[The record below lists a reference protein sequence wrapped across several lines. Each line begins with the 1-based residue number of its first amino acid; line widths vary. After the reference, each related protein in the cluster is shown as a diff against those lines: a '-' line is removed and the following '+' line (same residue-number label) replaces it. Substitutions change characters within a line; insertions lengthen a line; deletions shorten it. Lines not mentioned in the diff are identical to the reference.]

1 MSRSSFKNLVEEFQ
15 IEIPLIQ
22 RDYAQGR
29 VEEENKAGKFLDAIL
44 KGMNSSNGL
53 NLDFIYGSTIEKD
66 SLKKF
71 TPLDGQ
77 QRLTTLFLIY
87 FYLSLKDNQNMIELS
102 RFTYEVRSSSTD
114 FIEALVKAS
123 TAEGEEKLKLPNL
136 RHNIENSNWF
146 FLSWNN
152 DPTVKSILNM
162 LSLIEEKF
170 INANF
175 LELEKI
181 TFDKLPLHEFNLTDE
196 LYVKMNSRGKPLSD
210 FENFKSEFEIVIEE
224 RFKNDLEKEL
234 LFKRNLDNAWLDIFW
249 KNSNFKP
256 TVTDKQYFNFFN
268 NLTLFF
274 ALNSIESL
282 DDFDLFEYNYSNEDI
297 DKINIIFHELTSY
310 DEKEIHVIRNLN
322 IFGNFTQS
330 YIKAGKSGITY
341 EDRVIFYALMQFFF
355 KIGSVKENINLFTS
369 WMRVS
374 LNLINNIAFDKM
386 EQFKN
391 AIEIIDKLSMDIEN
405 IYEQLDKIQL
415 QKPSSQYKEEKLKAE
430 IILNNPNEDWEKE
443 FILAEK
449 HWYLDGEV
457 GFLIKFSNNDIN
469 KFIHYRDKF
478 IALFDKRK
486 LYINEKD
493 NLEYQ
498 TLIHRALLSF
508 ENEKNNLGYLKLTK
522 RKNSDRYTFC
532 VYDERLRIKN
542 ENWRRVFSSKYF
554 QNLLDILNENVED
567 SLKDKIDNYIFD
579 CKDFKSYLINPKK
592 SWEVISFIR
601 NYQIEWKN
609 NQEVFLNRGG
619 TAVDKWGWHRVA
631 ELYSYYL
638 YKKDFEDKVIPSFS
652 NPWYWNI
659 SDENPSIVLDGYKK
673 YAINIYYKNGFN
685 IMFYNSGNDGKI
697 SQDIIDDLEKSN
709 FILDGKRYYL
719 RDINLCEIDKVF
731 NIVSNIFD
739 RKNLSNDII

>member
-1 MSRSSFKNLVEEFQ
+1 MSRSSFKNLVEEFK

-29 VEEENKAGKFLDAIL
+29 VEEENKARKFLDAIL

-66 SLKKF
+66 TLKKF

-114 FIEALVKAS
+114 FIEALIKAS
-123 TAEGEEKLKLPNL
+123 ATEGEEKLKLPKL
-136 RHNIENSNWF
+136 RDNIENSNWF

-224 RFKNDLEKEL
+224 RFKNDSKKKD
-234 LFKRNLDNAWLDIFW
+234 LFNENLDNAWLDIFW

-310 DEKEIHVIRNLN
+310 DEKEVHVIRNLN
-322 IFGNFTQS
+322 IFGNFTQP
-330 YIKAGKSGITY
+330 YIKAGKNGITY
-341 EDRVIFYALMQFFF
+341 EDRVIFYALMQFFL
-355 KIGSVKENINLFTS
+355 KIGSVKKNINLFIS

-554 QNLLDILNENVED
+554 QNLLDILNENLED

-579 CKDFKSYLINPKK
+579 CKDFKSYFINPKK
-592 SWEVISFIR
+592 NWEVISFIR

-619 TAVDKWGWHRVA
+619 TAVDKWGWYRVA

-638 YKKDFEDKVIPSFS
+638 YKKDFEDKVIPPFS
-652 NPWYWNI
+652 NPLYRYI
-659 SDENPSIVLDGYKK
+659 SDENPSIVLDGYNK
-673 YAINIYYKNGFN
+673 YAIDIYYQNGFN
-685 IMFYNSGNDGKI
+685 IMFYNSRNDGKI
-697 SQDIIDDLEKSN
+697 LQDTTDDLEKSN

>member
-29 VEEENKAGKFLDAIL
+29 AEEENKARNFLDAIL
-44 KGMNSSNGL
+44 NGMNSPNGL
-53 NLDFIYGSTIEKD
+53 NLDFIYGSTIEKET
-66 SLKKF
+66 SKKF

-87 FYLSLKDNQNMIELS
+87 FYLSLKDNQNMLELS
-102 RFTYEVRSSSTD
+102 KFTYEVRSSSTD

-123 TAEGEEKLKLPNL
+123 TTEGQEKLKLPNL

-162 LSLIEEKF
+162 ISLIEEKF
-170 INANF
+170 IDANF

-210 FENFKSEFEIVIEE
+210 FENFKSEFEIVIEK
-224 RFKNDLEKEL
+224 RFKNDSEKEF
-234 LFKRNLDNAWLDIFW
+234 LFKRNLDNTWLDIFW
-249 KNSNFKP
+249 KNSNFEP

-274 ALNSIESL
+274 ALDSIESL
-282 DDFDLFEYNYSNEDI
+282 DSFDLFKYSYTNGDI
-297 DKINIIFHELTSY
+297 DKINIIFNELTSY
-310 DEKEIHVIRNLN
+310 NEKEIHDVRNIN
-322 IFGNFTQS
+322 IFGNFSQP
-330 YIKAGKSGITY
+330 YIKGGKSGITY
-341 EDRVIFYALMQFFF
+341 EDRVIFYALMQFFL
-355 KIGSVKENINLFTS
+355 KVGNIKENKNIFIS

-391 AIEIIDKLSMDIEN
+391 AIEIIDKLSMDIKN
-405 IYEQLDKIQL
+405 IYAQLEKIQL
-415 QKPSSQYKEEKLKAE
+415 QKPSSQFKEEKLKAE
-430 IILNNPNEDWEKE
+430 LILNNPSEDWEKE
-443 FILAEK
+443 LILAEK
-449 HWYLDGEV
+449 NWYLDGEV
-457 GFLIKFSNNDIN
+457 GFLVEFADNDIN
-469 KFIHYRDKF
+469 KFIHYRNKF
-478 IALFDKRK
+478 IALFDKSK

-493 NLEYQ
+493 NLSYQ

-508 ENEKNNLGYLKLTK
+508 ENEKNDLGYLKLTK
-522 RKNSDRYTFC
+522 RKNSNRYTFC

-542 ENWRRVFSSKYF
+542 ENWRRVFNSGYF
-554 QNLLDILNENVED
+554 KDLLNIIKENPENN
-567 SLKDKIDNYIFD
+567 LKDRVNEYIFD
-579 CKDFKSYLINPKK
+579 CTDFKSYFINPNKT
-592 SWEVISFIR
+592 WEVISYIR

-638 YKKDFEDKVIPSFS
+638 YKKDFEDIGIPSFN

-659 SDENPSIVLDGYKK
+659 SDENPSTVLDGYNNK
-673 YAINIYYKNGFN
+673 YAIDIYYKNGFN
-685 IMFYNSGNDGKI
+685 LMFYNSKNDGNI
-697 SQDIIDDLEKSN
+697 SQDIINDLEKNN
-709 FILDGKRYYL
+709 FILDDKRYYI
-719 RDINLCEIDKVF
+719 RDINFCDIDKVF
-731 NIVSNIFD
+731 ELISNIFS
-739 RKNLSNDII
+739 KEKA